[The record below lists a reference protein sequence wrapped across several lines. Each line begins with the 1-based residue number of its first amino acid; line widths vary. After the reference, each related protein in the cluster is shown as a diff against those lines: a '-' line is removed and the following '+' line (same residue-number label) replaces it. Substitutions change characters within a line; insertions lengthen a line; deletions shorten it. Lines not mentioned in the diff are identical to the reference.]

1 GDPENPLQAL
11 IFDSTYDAYR
21 GVISSI
27 RIVEGSVKAGD
38 KIQMMSTGKTFEVA
52 EVGINTPK
60 PLLVETLSVVDVGYI
75 IASIKNVV
83 DADVSDTITNA
94 DRPADKPLQGDKKM
108 NPMVVCGLDPIDK
121 SKYND
126 EREAVERPQ
135 VTDAA
140 LQSEAEAP
148 PASAYGFTT

>member
-1 GDPENPLQAL
+1 IVPPPEGDPENPLQAL

-60 PLLVETLSVVDVGYI
+60 PLPVETLSVGDVGYI
-75 IASIKNVV
+75 IASIKTVV
-83 DADVSDTITNA
+83 DPAVDDTIPKAASPQTNHFKVI
-94 DRPADKPLQGDKKM
+94 RK
-108 NPMVVCGLDPIDK
+108 
-121 SKYND
+121 
-126 EREAVERPQ
+126 
-135 VTDAA
+135 
-140 LQSEAEAP
+140 
-148 PASAYGFTT
+148 